1 LAFELNS
8 GFQRDL
14 KPKAKDLRPKTKTT
28 MNLGLSNRIALVSG
42 ASSGIGYACALELA
56 REGARVF
63 LCSRDETRASEA
75 ARRIH
80 DETGASVAGV
90 QADVTDAA
98 AAEQFVTI
106 AQEQAGRIDI
116 LVTNAG
122 GPPASTFADAEIE
135 TFREAFELTAVSAIR
150 LAKLVLP
157 GMRDRKWGRIIN
169 ITSVSAKQPIDG
181 LLFSNTVRPG
191 LTGWAKTV
199 ANEVAVDN
207 VTVNNV
213 APGYTLTERQ
223 DHHAEARGQALGKSK
238 AEMID
243 GWASQAP
250 MNRLA
255 DPSEIGSAV
264 AFLASERASYIT
276 GITLPVD
283 GGWVRS
289 LL

>member
-1 LAFELNS
+1 
-8 GFQRDL
+8 
-14 KPKAKDLRPKTKTT
+14 
-28 MNLGLSNRIALVSG
+28 MHLGLNNRIALVAG

-63 LCSRDETRASEA
+63 LCSRDETRASDA
-75 ARRIH
+75 AHRIH
-80 DETGASVAGV
+80 DETGAIVAGIR
-90 QADVTDAA
+90 ADVTDEK
-98 AAEQFVTI
+98 AAEEFVAI

-122 GPPASTFADAEIE
+122 GPPASSFADAEIE
-135 TFREAFELTAVSAIR
+135 TFRLAFELTAISAIR

-157 GMRDRKWGRIIN
+157 AMREQKWGRIIN

-191 LTGWAKTV
+191 LTGWAKSV

-223 DHHAEARGQALGKSK
+223 DKHAEARARALGKSK
-238 AEMID
+238 SEMIE
-243 GWASQAP
+243 GWASQTP
-250 MNRLA
+250 MKRLA
-255 DPSEIGSAV
+255 DPREIGSAV

-283 GGWVRS
+283 GGWIRS

>member
-1 LAFELNS
+1 M
-8 GFQRDL
+8 
-14 KPKAKDLRPKTKTT
+14 K
-28 MNLGLSNRIALVSG
+28 LGLENRVALVSG
-42 ASSGIGYACALELA
+42 ASAGIGYACALELA

-63 LCSRDETRASEA
+63 LCSRNAARASEA

-80 DETGASVAGV
+80 DETGATVAGIE
-90 QADVTDAA
+90 ADVTDAV
-98 AAEQFVTI
+98 AAECFVKL
-106 AQEQAGRIDI
+106 AKDQAGKIDI

-122 GPPASTFADAEIE
+122 GPPASSFADADLE
-135 TFREAFELTAVSAIR
+135 TFRAAFDLTALSAIR

-157 GMRDRKWGRIIN
+157 GMRERKWGRIIN

-181 LLFSNTVRPG
+181 LLFSNIVRPG
-191 LTGWAKTV
+191 LTGWAKSV
-199 ANEVAVDN
+199 ANEVAIDN

-223 DHHAEARGQALGKSK
+223 DEHAEARGRALGKSK
-238 AEMID
+238 AEMIEL
-243 GWASQAP
+243 WASQAP
-250 MNRLA
+250 MKRLA

-276 GITLPVD
+276 GVTLPVD
-283 GGWVRS
+283 GGWVRG